1 MESEFE
7 DLKLNGGMMLRHL
20 LPAILTATVFSAFVI
35 KTSHAQFNLQ
45 TRIGVAEVSNKGDGC
60 LTIMNASLQG
70 NDVINLIT
78 LENPQSFIKAK
89 IVNKLSQSCS
99 RNTEIPD
106 DASFYSFQA
115 VNDNKDKIIGPAIA
129 IAGFNGSLKVENGK
143 VRGDLNGDGRLE
155 SFRLCTS
162 NEGLHLTV
170 WTGEPLKGKR
180 LWHEYYYLGY
190 DVEPNCTKKDYVQ

>member
-1 MESEFE
+1 
-7 DLKLNGGMMLRHL
+7 MLRHL
-20 LPAILTATVFSAFVI
+20 LPAIHTAAVISVFVI
-35 KTSHAQFNLQ
+35 KTSYAQFNLQ
-45 TRIGVAEVSNKGDGC
+45 TQLGVAEVSNKGDGC
-60 LTIMNASLQG
+60 LTIMNASLRE

-78 LENPQSFIKAK
+78 LENPQSFIKTK
-89 IVNKLSQSCS
+89 IVNKLPQSCS
-99 RNTEIPD
+99 RNTEISN
-106 DASFYSFQA
+106 DASFYSFQF
-115 VNDNKDKIIGPAIA
+115 NNNKDVTIGPAIA

-190 DVEPNCTKKDYVQ
+190 DVEPNCTQRDYRQ